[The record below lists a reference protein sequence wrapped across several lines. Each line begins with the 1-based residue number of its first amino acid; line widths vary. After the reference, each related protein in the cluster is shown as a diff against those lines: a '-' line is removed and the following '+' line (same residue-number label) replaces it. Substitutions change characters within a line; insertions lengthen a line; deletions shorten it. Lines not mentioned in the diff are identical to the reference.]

1 MSVIGTINGP
11 APSKFDLNNMS
22 MNIYCKSLPMV
33 MGPQSIPFSVQIV
46 LYKKPSPH
54 QMQYMSLTPI
64 PLALADKEPQNPTD
78 ELQAYLVEKMKLHS
92 VLKRVPTAK
101 ELMIPQ
107 IINQIN
113 CSQELTDLMRRN
125 LNLVGRRL
133 TRKMSVG
140 ERMVETANS
149 VWMSVLH
156 WLASIWTIWM
166 WPAVTRIFKSLLI
179 SLRFLAEIVLEV
191 IDWRPRADSSS
202 LKDISVTAQQVDIR
216 LQQFCYWPIQ
226 YIKLRNRRND
236 WKSVTDS
243 HPEYIRF
250 YNSLWLVAN
259 DIIIG
264 MALGAFILDNADY
277 LAYWSNRILS
287 DLTITGLRD
296 MIEWL
301 TDWPAGLKLNNEL
314 ADFLARLV
322 LWVIE
327 HWSSFL
333 WFIQP
338 LLPHLIRF
346 IGWSSFAGATL
357 PIALLSDLLDLLTMH
372 VYAFYIASARIF
384 NWQLTIIISLFHL
397 FRGKKNNVLRKRIDS
412 CDYDLDQLLLG
423 TILFTLLAFL
433 LPTVLVFYLTFA
445 SSRIGMIMMTA
456 GLETAL
462 TFLNHFP
469 LFALMLRV
477 KDSKRLPGTLGSLA
491 VWYLLTLV
499 CRWNLL

>member
-11 APSKFDLNNMS
+11 IPSKFNLNEMS
-22 MNIYCKSLPMV
+22 INIYRKSLPIV
-33 MGPQSIPFSVQIV
+33 MGPQPLPFNVQII
-46 LYKKPSPH
+46 LYQKPSPH
-54 QMQYMSLTPI
+54 YMQYMSLTPM
-64 PLALADKEPQNPTD
+64 PLALADKEPQNPTN

-92 VLKRVPTAK
+92 VSKRVPTAK
-101 ELMIPQ
+101 ELMIPR

-113 CSQELTDLMRRN
+113 CSQELSDLMGQN

-140 ERMVETANS
+140 ERVVETVNS
-149 VWMSVLH
+149 VWVTVLR
-156 WLASIWTIWM
+156 WFASIWTVWM
-166 WPAVTRIFKSLLI
+166 WPAVTRVFKLLLI

-191 IDWRPRADSSS
+191 IEWRPRVDSSA

-264 MALGAFILDNADY
+264 MALGSFILDNADY
-277 LAYWSNRILS
+277 LAYWFNQILS
-287 DLTITGLRD
+287 DLTITGLRG

-314 ADFLARLV
+314 ANFLARLV

-327 HWSSFL
+327 HWSSL
-333 WFIQP
+333 LLFIQP
-338 LLPHLIRF
+338 RLPNLICF

-384 NWQLTIIISLFHL
+384 HWQLTIIISLFHL

-445 SSRIGMIMMTA
+445 SSRMGMIMITA

-477 KDSKRLPGTLGSLA
+477 KDSKRLPGMLKSFGRVMFPYDSI
-491 VWYLLTLV
+491 
-499 CRWNLL
+499 